1 MNFFDR
7 LAILSDILQIA
18 NYEQNIAQTT
28 NDDIM
33 QELQQQNKN
42 YLEEIKYMLKGIEN
56 RLESIENAKKLKKNI
71 ILMIIST
78 TKNKEEKI

>member
-7 LAILSDILQIA
+7 LAILSNILQIA
-18 NYEQNIAQTT
+18 NYEQNITQTS

-33 QELQQQNKN
+33 QELQKQNKE

-56 RLESIENAKKLKKNI
+56 RLERIENAKK
-71 ILMIIST
+71 
-78 TKNKEEKI
+78 